1 MAELTLQKIL
11 AIKEVINQNFTFS
24 DLSPRFVN
32 VDSSTGNIYC
42 PFHENHS
49 SPAAKMYWDETRD
62 IWVIWCFTEHRH
74 FTAYDYV
81 KLILCEKYQ
90 KYSSPLD
97 FLKKNFPSH
106 ELQNYLEFYEK
117 QNLEQYQSYTE
128 ERINYINNASYQNES
143 IADYIETIY
152 TG

>member
-1 MAELTLQKIL
+1 MAELTLRRRL

-24 DLSPRFVN
+24 DLSRRFIN

-49 SPAAKMYWDETRD
+49 TPAAKMYWDETRD
-62 IWVIWCFTEHRH
+62 IWVIWCFTEHKH
-74 FTAYDYV
+74 FTTYDYV
-81 KLILCEKYQ
+81 NLILCKQYQ

-97 FLKKNFPSH
+97 FLKKNFPPY

-117 QNLEQYQSYTE
+117 QNLEKYQELTTDK
-128 ERINYINNASYQNES
+128 INYINNVSYQNET